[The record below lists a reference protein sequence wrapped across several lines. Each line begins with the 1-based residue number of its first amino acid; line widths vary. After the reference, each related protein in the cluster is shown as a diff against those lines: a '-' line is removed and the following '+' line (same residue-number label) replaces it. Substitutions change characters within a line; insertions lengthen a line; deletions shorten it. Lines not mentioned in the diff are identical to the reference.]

1 MADAGASR
9 SKGILQTKALHQY
22 ILETSAYPREHELLK
37 EIREV
42 TINKYGYLSD
52 MLVPADE
59 GQLLSML
66 LKIINAKN
74 TLELG
79 VFTGYSLL
87 VTALALPS
95 DGKITAIDRNRE
107 AYETGLPFI
116 RKAGV
121 EHKINFINSNVLPV
135 LDEMLTTTN
144 DDDDKVNGMELFDFA
159 FVDVDKPNYIN
170 YHERLMKLVKIGGL
184 IAYDNTLWDGSVAID
199 EEEVHENLKVNRKA
213 VMDLNTF
220 LASDPRIE
228 LSQISIGDGV
238 TLCRR
243 LR

>member
-1 MADAGASR
+1 MGETDAPR
-9 SKGILQTKALHQY
+9 KGILQSEALHQY

-42 TINKYGYLSD
+42 TIKKYGIWSD

-59 GQLLSML
+59 GQFLSML

-87 VTALALPS
+87 TTALALPN
-95 DGKITAIDRNRE
+95 DAKITAIDKDRE

-121 EHKINFINSNVLPV
+121 KHKINFINSNALTV
-135 LDEMLTTTN
+135 LDEMLN
-144 DDDDKVNGMELFDFA
+144 NNGMELFDFA
-159 FVDVDKPNYIN
+159 FVDADKPNYIH
-170 YHERLMKLVKIGGL
+170 YHERLMKLVKIGGV
-184 IAYDNTLWDGSVAID
+184 IAYDNTLWYGSVAVD
-199 EEEVHENLKVNRKA
+199 EEKTHEKGKTYRRA
-213 VMDLNTF
+213 IMDLNTY
-220 LASDPRIE
+220 LASDPNIE